1 MEKIIKFFIDNS
13 RMNYVLFFLICLIGA
28 VSYSKTPKEVFPSFE
43 LDRISISGGYS
54 GASIDILDKIA
65 VREIEDELLSV
76 DGIDEMSSTISPGS
90 FSIGLNLIE
99 GTNKYDT
106 AAKVKDAIDTVKKN
120 FPEDMTEPRVT
131 VVVRSRSLL
140 QISITSKKKD
150 LAQLIDFA
158 KDLKTKVLSVDGIAE
173 VNVYGDSDMYYNIQI
188 DEKKIE
194 SFGLNKNSVFDAISG
209 ISYIFPIGK
218 IEGNGKH
225 YYLSTYNGKKDSK
238 EMSNTLL
245 KIDGKR
251 LYLSDIATVKKKY
264 KDASTLS
271 SIDSEASISLAISQ
285 NDTGN
290 ALTAK
295 AKISSLLEELKNQY
309 PEVRFILH
317 DDNSQ
322 RIKDRLNVVGTNILF
337 GLILVTLLLV
347 LLINTRMAAIVA
359 IGIPT
364 SFIMAAIYLYL
375 SGYTINMISLVGVL
389 VALGIVVDDA
399 IVVAENIQQ
408 KIEDGLSPH
417 DAAIKGAK
425 EMAKPVI
432 MASLTTLFTFI
443 PLLMLSGTM
452 GQFMKLIPIAVSA
465 LIVASLIES
474 FIFLPLHAA
483 HTLKNTS
490 KVLSWQRAN
499 NIYSWIIHK
508 HIQYRKTFLLAFVVL
523 IPVLIVLGIKNSKF
537 QMFPRFDATTVNIS
551 IKADI
556 NTPIEET
563 YRISNEI
570 SKDLEKLKESLDI
583 KTVSMVSGFRR
594 NSGSNTERY
603 PYVSYITLELYKLS
617 PQNVF
622 DRYVTPNLS
631 FYYDGSENI
640 RQEKSAVISKKIRQF
655 LKKQNYN
662 DKYNLDEIFV
672 LERRAGPVKS
682 DIQVGVIGHNNQDI
696 INAIDKIESTI
707 GEIKGIKSV
716 TNSAKVGI
724 DEIKL
729 KINQYGESLGINE
742 KTIGQTLS
750 NLFLSKKKTTAFDD
764 KNLLEIK
771 VESVNKDDIKTLQ
784 NAKISI
790 SDGRSVVLKEVA
802 DFEIAKSFEKV
813 DKDFGEKTFY
823 VYSNVDTKIIT
834 AGEVLAKIKPTLDEI
849 QKSGIKLKL
858 KGEKERSDQLKTDM
872 IGASIVAF
880 LLIALSMLYLFSSFR
895 DTFILMSVIPFSFL
909 GVLLGHF
916 IMGINLT
923 MPSIIGA
930 LGLAGVVI
938 NDGIIM
944 MTYLK
949 KVTTLEQLFIQA
961 TRRLRPI
968 FLTTITT
975 LIGLS
980 SLMFFPAGE
989 AAIFQPLAV
998 SLGFGLAW
1006 GTVLNLIYVPTFF
1019 AVLHRKRFTNQQLEK
1034 EKS

>member
-13 RMNYVLFFLICLIGA
+13 KMNYVLFFLVCLIGA
-28 VSYSKTPKEVFPSFE
+28 LAYSKTPKEVFPSFE
-43 LDRISISGGYS
+43 LDKIAISGSYS

-65 VREIEDELLSV
+65 VREIEDEILSIE
-76 DGIDEMSSTISPGS
+76 GIDEMSSTISPGT
-90 FSIGLNLIE
+90 FSISLDLVE

-106 AAKVKDAIDTVKKN
+106 AAKVKDSIDTVKKN
-120 FPEDMTEPRVT
+120 FPDDMNEPRVT
-131 VVVRSRSLL
+131 VVVRSKALL
-140 QISITSKKKD
+140 QVSITSKEKN
-150 LAQLIDFA
+150 LEQLIDFA
-158 KDLKTKVLSVDGIAE
+158 KDLKTKVLSVDGVAE
-173 VNVYGDSDMYYNIQI
+173 VSIYGDSDMYYNLQI

-194 SFGLNKNSVFDAISG
+194 SFGLNKDSVFNAIAG

-225 YYLSTYNGKKDSK
+225 YYLSTYNGKKDSAD
-238 EMSNTLL
+238 MADTLL
-245 KIDGKR
+245 RIDGKQ
-251 LYLSDIATVKKKY
+251 LYLRDIATVKKRY
-264 KDASTLS
+264 EDASTLS
-271 SIDSEASISLAISQ
+271 SINTEASLSLAISQ

-295 AKISSLLEELKNQY
+295 TKISSLIGQLQKQY
-309 PEVRFILH
+309 PDINFILH

-322 RIKDRLNVVGTNILF
+322 RIKDRLNVVGSNILF

-347 LLINTRMAAIVA
+347 VLINTRMAAIVA
-359 IGIPT
+359 LGIPT
-364 SFIMAAIYLYL
+364 SFIMAAIYFYL

-408 KIEDGLSPH
+408 KIEDGLHPH
-417 DAAIKGAK
+417 DAAIQGAK

-474 FIFLPLHAA
+474 FIFLPIHAA
-483 HTLKNTS
+483 HTLKSTS
-490 KVLSWQRAN
+490 KVLSWERAN

-508 HIQYRKTFLLAFVVL
+508 HIHYRKTFLITFIVL
-523 IPVLIVLGIKNSKF
+523 IPVLIVLGVKKSKF

-551 IKADI
+551 IKANI
-556 NTPIEET
+556 NTPIEES

-570 SKDLEKLKESLDI
+570 SKDLEKLKDKLSI
-583 KTVSMVSGFRR
+583 QTISTVAGFRR
-594 NSGSNTERY
+594 NSGSASENY
-603 PYVSYITLELYKLS
+603 PYVSYITLELYKLK

-622 DRYVTPNLS
+622 DEYITPNLS

-640 RQEKSAVISKKIRQF
+640 REEKSQVISKQIRK
-655 LKKQNYN
+655 LLENKDYKT
-662 DKYNLDEIFV
+662 KYNLDEIFV

-682 DIQVGVIGHNNQDI
+682 DIQIGVIGNNNQKI
-696 INAIDKIESTI
+696 IDAIAKIEGAI
-707 GEIKGIKSV
+707 NKLNGIKSV
-716 TNSAKVGI
+716 ENSAKIGI

-729 KINQYGESLGINE
+729 KINQYGESLGIDE
-742 KTIGQTLS
+742 RTVGQTLS

-771 VESVNKDDIKTLQ
+771 IESTNKDDITTLQ
-784 NAKISI
+784 NAKIVL
-790 SDGRSVVLKEVA
+790 SDGRSVVLKEIA
-802 DFEIAKSFEKV
+802 DFVITKSFEKV

-823 VYSNVDTKIIT
+823 IYSNVDTKIIT
-834 AGEVLAKIKPTLDEI
+834 AGEVLEQIKPTLDEV
-849 QKSGIKLKL
+849 QETGIKLKL

-872 IGASIVAF
+872 LGASILAF
-880 LLIALSMLYLFSSFR
+880 LLIALSMLYLFNSFR

-909 GVLLGHF
+909 GVLGGHF
-916 IMGINLT
+916 LMGINLT

-949 KVTTLEQLFIQA
+949 KVTTIEELFVQA
-961 TRRLRPI
+961 KKRLRPI

-989 AAIFQPLAV
+989 AAIFQPLAI

-1006 GTVLNLIYVPTFF
+1006 GTILNLIYVPTFF
-1019 AVLHRKRFTNQQLEK
+1019 AVLHRRRFANQQVQMDNA
-1034 EKS
+1034 